1 MSTFDYVAPRPARW
15 PLRRLVGVAI
25 LGGLL
30 AFALVPLVIGGADPL
45 KQTLR
50 LTLQG
55 PSLADWFG
63 YDHLWRSMQARLAAA
78 LRLSLGLALL
88 SVFTAMIPGV
98 LLGVHA
104 AWRGGFADRVV
115 GAVSEAFLALPGL
128 LLVLM
133 LTAIGPTIRRCFIS
147 ASRWCCGSSISG

>member
-1 MSTFDYVAPRPARW
+1 MTTFDYVAPRPARW

-30 AFALVPLVIGGADPL
+30 AFAFLPLVIGGADPL

-55 PSLADWFG
+55 PSIADWFG
-63 YDHLWRSMQARLAAA
+63 YDHLGRSMQARLAGA

-88 SVFTAMIPGV
+88 SVFRLRHFFHRTALMENC
-98 LLGVHA
+98 
-104 AWRGGFADRVV
+104 RV
-115 GAVSEAFLALPGL
+115 AL
-128 LLVLM
+128 
-133 LTAIGPTIRRCFIS
+133 
-147 ASRWCCGSSISG
+147 